1 MATSYMLTE
10 CDITILKN
18 IYYVGLKYV
27 CQRIG
32 IFDTWIFKNMIKL
45 IVNTMY
51 KFKSI
56 QTYAAAKLQRLYKVT
71 ISLKK
76 FQGVG
81 IVT

>member
-1 MATSYMLTE
+1 
-10 CDITILKN
+10 
-18 IYYVGLKYV
+18 
-27 CQRIG
+27 
-32 IFDTWIFKNMIKL
+32 
-45 IVNTMY
+45 MY

-56 QTYAAAKLQRLYKVT
+56 QTYAAAKVIQIYKVT